1 MAESE
6 KPFKLTWPEG
16 AKLSMDE
23 RSFLE
28 MRKGLEIQFKH
39 MIYKQPGFRFF
50 HSIGNTN
57 FFQRFKTDDGID
69 FGVLH
74 VYWDKDAE
82 NMIEYVDENGNLTPH
97 SKQGDWRHRWLKHE
111 DGYPVVAP
119 RGNSIMSEDGWR
131 KVLQIHADKLKESL
145 EKSATK
151 IAKEKIKELK
161 KNPKNKLQEFLE
173 NFEEEENLEDF
184 ETYNDGDEKKFLLN

>member
-1 MAESE
+1 MAKPE

-119 RGNSIMSEDGWR
+119 SGNSPISEEGWN
-131 KVLQIHADKLKESL
+131 KILQIHADKIRESL
-145 EKSATK
+145 EKNATK
-151 IAKEKIKELK
+151 VAQEKIKELRK
-161 KNPKNKLQEFLE
+161 KPKTKLEEFFE
-173 NFEEEENLEDF
+173 NFEEDPE
-184 ETYNDGDEKKFLLN
+184 DEKKILLN

>member
-1 MAESE
+1 MGKRE

-39 MIYKQPGFRFF
+39 MIYSQPGFKFF

-57 FFQRFKTDDGID
+57 FFQRFKTEDGID

-74 VYWDKDAE
+74 VYWDRDAE
-82 NMIEYVDENGNLTPH
+82 NTIEYVDKDGNVEPRN
-97 SKQGDWRHRWLKHE
+97 KKGDWRHRWLKHE
-111 DGYPVVAP
+111 DGYPVVAS
-119 RGNSIMSEDGWR
+119 RGNSPISEEGWN
-131 KVLQIHADKLKESL
+131 KILTIHADKMRESL

-151 IAKEKIKELK
+151 VAQEKMRELR
-161 KNPKNKLQEFLE
+161 KNSKTKLEEFFE
-173 NFEEEENLEDF
+173 NFEEDPE
-184 ETYNDGDEKKFLLN
+184 DEKKILLN

>member
-1 MAESE
+1 MGKLE

-39 MIYKQPGFRFF
+39 MIYSQPGFKFF

-57 FFQRFKTDDGID
+57 FFQRFKTDEGLD

-82 NMIEYVDENGNLTPH
+82 CMVEYIDKDGNVEPR
-97 SKQGDWRHRWLKHE
+97 SKRGDWRHRWLKHE
-111 DGYPVVAP
+111 DGYPVIAS
-119 RGNSIMSEDGWR
+119 RGNSIMSEEGWR
-131 KVLQIHADKLKESL
+131 KVLTIHADKMKEAL

-151 IAKEKIKELK
+151 VAREKIRELK
-161 KNPKNKLQEFLE
+161 RNPKNKLEEFFQQ
-173 NFEEEENLEDF
+173 FEEQNLEDF
-184 ETYNDGDEKKFLLN
+184 DEEYVDEKKILLN